1 SDFCPCTSVFIS
13 DSFLYPPPRSSLH
26 TLSLHDALPISALSF
41 RIPLVLVRTPGPRR
55 LCTDQGSRC
64 NHTAELP
71 GRVRPSKGTLA
82 TMTSPSGSGTG
93 TSPVLTIT
101 STRSEE
107 HTSELQS
114 RFDLVCRLLL

>member
-82 TMTSPSGSGTG
+82 TM
-93 TSPVLTIT
+93 
-101 STRSEE
+101 RSEE

-114 RFDLVCRLLL
+114 RFDLVCRLLLEKKKK